1 MFFDNLN
8 KGEEMLKD
16 KLTALLEELEGIDNR
31 VKSKD
36 EVIEKVQEENK
47 YLQKLIDE
55 GFKTFNTE
63 THCLIEREKLYE
75 MINSLEEIST
85 YDIEDN
91 INTARSY
98 CEDVEYGISDIS
110 TYRDDVIKQVEKILN
125 DTEVIEEVDDET
137 GAIKVTAKKSPAK
150 KQ

>member
-1 MFFDNLN
+1 
-8 KGEEMLKD
+8 MLKD

-31 VKSKD
+31 VKGKD
-36 EVIEKVQEENK
+36 EVIKKVQEENE

-75 MINSLEEIST
+75 IINTLEEIST

-91 INTARSY
+91 IGTARSY
-98 CEDVEYGISDIS
+98 CEDAEYGIGDLT
-110 TYRDDVIKQVEKILN
+110 TYRDDAMKSIEKILN

-137 GAIKVTAKKSPAK
+137 GAIKVTAKAPAK

>member
-1 MFFDNLN
+1 
-8 KGEEMLKD
+8 MLKD

-55 GFKTFNTE
+55 GFKTFNTD
-63 THCLIEREKLYE
+63 THCLIEREKLHE
-75 MINSLEEIST
+75 IINTIEEIDT
-85 YDIEDN
+85 YNVEDIIGN
-91 INTARSY
+91 ARSY
-98 CEDVEYGISDIS
+98 CDDAEYSLSDLT
-110 TYRDDVIKQVEKILN
+110 TYRDDAMKSIEKILN
-125 DTEVIEEVDDET
+125 DTGEVKV
-137 GAIKVTAKKSPAK
+137 IKVTAKKSPAK

>member
-1 MFFDNLN
+1 
-8 KGEEMLKD
+8 MLKD
-16 KLTALLEELEGIDNR
+16 KLTALLEEVEGIDNR

-63 THCLIEREKLYE
+63 THWLIEREKLYE
-75 MINSLEEIST
+75 IINTLEEIST

-91 INTARSY
+91 IGTARSY
-98 CEDVEYGISDIS
+98 CEDAEYGISDIS

>member
-1 MFFDNLN
+1 
-8 KGEEMLKD
+8 MLKD
-16 KLTALLEELEGIDNR
+16 KLTALLEEVEGIDNS

-55 GFKTFNTE
+55 GFKTFNTD
-63 THCLIEREKLYE
+63 THCLIEREKLYDI
-75 MINSLEEIST
+75 INSLEEIST

-91 INTARSY
+91 IGTARSY
-98 CEDVEYGISDIS
+98 CEDAEYGIGDLT
-110 TYRDDVIKQVEKILN
+110 TYRDDAMKSIEKILN

-137 GAIKVTAKKSPAK
+137 GAIKVTAKAPAK

>member
-1 MFFDNLN
+1 
-8 KGEEMLKD
+8 MLKD
-16 KLTALLEELEGIDNR
+16 KLTALLEEVEGIDNR

-55 GFKTFNTE
+55 GFKTFNTD

-91 INTARSY
+91 IGTARSY
-98 CEDVEYGISDIS
+98 CEDAEYGISDIS

-125 DTEVIEEVDDET
+125 DTEVIEEVYDET
-137 GAIKVTAKKSPAK
+137 GEVKVIKVSAKKSPAT